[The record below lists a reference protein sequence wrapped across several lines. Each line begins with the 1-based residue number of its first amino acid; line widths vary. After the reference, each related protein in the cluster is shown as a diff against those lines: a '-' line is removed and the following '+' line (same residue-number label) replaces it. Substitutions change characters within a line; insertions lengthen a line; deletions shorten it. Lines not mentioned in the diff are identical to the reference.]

1 MRILIVEDEE
11 LAVKKLTRML
21 LSIDPGLEIAAVT
34 DSIVSTTGWLKNNEH
49 PDLILMD
56 IELSDGQSFEIFRR
70 VEIKCPV
77 VFTTSYDETAV
88 KSFNLG
94 EKEYLL
100 KPIQK
105 DELAFFLK
113 KYSSSTQ
120 VSDT

>member
-11 LAVKKLTRML
+11 LAVRKLSKML
-21 LSIDPGLEIAAVT
+21 VGINPQIEITAVT
-34 DSIVSTTGWLKNNEH
+34 DSIVSTTSWLKNNPT

-70 VEIKCPV
+70 VDISCPV

-88 KSFNLG
+88 KTFNLG

-105 DELAFFLK
+105 DELESYLK
-113 KYSSSTQ
+113 KYSPSGF
-120 VSDT
+120 